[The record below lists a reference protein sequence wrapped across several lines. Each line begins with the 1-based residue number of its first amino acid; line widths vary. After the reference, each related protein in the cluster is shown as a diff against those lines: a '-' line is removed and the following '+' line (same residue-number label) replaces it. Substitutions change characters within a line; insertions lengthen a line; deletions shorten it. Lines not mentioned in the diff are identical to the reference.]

1 MRKQRQRKKSNFILP
16 FFVTLIFVVSLGMFF
31 LFSYQWITA
40 DRNKEHQ
47 NFQVTKE
54 EISEEEIREIIGRND
69 SYADIL
75 WDEEYMVE
83 NNIYAKEAANDDY
96 VTITFA
102 GDILFDPN
110 YGVMAALQ
118 INGGNIAN
126 GIMPDVIAEMK
137 SSDIMMLNNEFPY
150 SDAGTPTEGKQFTF
164 RAEPSY
170 ISYLND
176 LGVDIVTLANN
187 HAYDYGEEAFL
198 DTMSTLRN
206 AGIPYVGAG
215 ADEQEAMR
223 PVYYI
228 INDMKIA
235 FVSATQIE
243 KADYP
248 DTKGAEENSPGVFR
262 CWDGE
267 KLLQAVAG
275 AKENS
280 DFVIVYVHWGTENQK
295 ETDWAQDKQ
304 APELV
309 EAGADIIIGSHPH
322 ILQKIDVINGVPVI
336 YSLGN
341 FWFNSKTVDT
351 GMVKITLAGGK
362 LQSLQFIPCLQSD
375 YRTTLVSGEEKERI
389 LGIMRNMSE
398 NVQIDEDGYVTGWN

>member
-1 MRKQRQRKKSNFILP
+1 MKRKRPRRKSNFIKP
-16 FFVTLIFVVSLGMFF
+16 FFITLICVVALGIFF
-31 LFSYQWITA
+31 IFSYMWITA
-40 DRNKEHQ
+40 DRSKEHQ
-47 NFQVTKE
+47 NFQTTKE
-54 EISEEEIREIIGRND
+54 KISEEEIQEIIEQND
-69 SYADIL
+69 KYSGIL
-75 WDEEYMVE
+75 CDEEYMVE
-83 NNIYAKEAANDDY
+83 NNIYAKESKNGDC

-102 GDILFDPN
+102 GDILFDPE

-118 INGGNIAN
+118 LNGGNISN
-126 GIMPDVIAEMK
+126 GILPDVITEMK
-137 SSDIMMLNNEFPY
+137 SADIMMLNNEFPY
-150 SDAGTPTEGKQFTF
+150 SVAGTPTEGKQFTF
-164 RAEPSY
+164 RADPSY
-170 ISYLND
+170 VSYLHD
-176 LGVDIVTLANN
+176 IGVDIVSLANN

-198 DTMSTLRN
+198 DTMSTLKS

-262 CWDGE
+262 CWDSE
-267 KLLQAVAG
+267 KLLQVVAE

-280 DFVIVYVHWGTENQK
+280 DFVIVYVHWGTESQE

-322 ILQKIDVINGVPVI
+322 ILQKIDVINGVPVV

-341 FWFNSKTVDT
+341 FWFNSRTVDT
-351 GMVKITLAGGK
+351 GMVKITVSEDG
-362 LQSLQFIPCLQSD
+362 LQSMRFIPCLQSD
-375 YRTTLVSGEEKERI
+375 YRTTLATGEEKERI
-389 LGIMRNMSE
+389 LGVMRNMSE
-398 NVQIDEDGYVTGWN
+398 NVQIDADGYVTWN

>member
-1 MRKQRQRKKSNFILP
+1 M
-16 FFVTLIFVVSLGMFF
+16 
-31 LFSYQWITA
+31 FSYRWITV
-40 DRNKEHQ
+40 DRNNNHH
-47 NFQVTKE
+47 NFQVEKE
-54 EISEEEIREIIGRND
+54 EITEDEIREIIGQND
-69 SYADIL
+69 TFADIL
-75 WDEEYMVE
+75 RDEEYMVR
-83 NNIYAKEAANDDY
+83 NNIYAKESANEEC
-96 VTITFA
+96 VTVTFA

-118 INGGNIAN
+118 LNGGNIAN

-137 SSDIMMLNNEFPY
+137 SADIMMLNNEFPY
-150 SDAGTPTEGKQFTF
+150 SDAGMPTEDKQFTF

-170 ISYLND
+170 VSYLND
-176 LGVDIVTLANN
+176 LGVDIVSLANN

-198 DTMSTLRN
+198 DTMSTLKS

-215 ADEQEAMR
+215 VDEQEAMS

-243 KADYP
+243 KAEYP

-267 KLLQAVAG
+267 KLLQVVAQ

-280 DFVIVYVHWGTENQK
+280 DFVIVYVHWGTEN
-295 ETDWAQDKQ
+295 EEEIDWAQDKQ

-322 ILQKIDVINGVPVI
+322 ILQKIDVIKGVPVV

-351 GMVKITLAGGK
+351 GMVKIEVSKEG
-362 LQSLQFIPCLQSD
+362 LQSLRFIPCLQSD
-375 YRTTLVSGEEKERI
+375 YRTTLVTGEEKERI
-389 LGIMRNMSE
+389 LNLMRNMSE
-398 NVQIDEDGYVTGWN
+398 NVQIDADGYVTW

>member
-1 MRKQRQRKKSNFILP
+1 MKKQRRRRKSNFILP
-16 FFVTLIFVVSLGMFF
+16 FFITLIVVVSLGIFF
-31 LFSYQWITA
+31 LFSYRWITA
-40 DRNKEHQ
+40 DRNNSHQ
-47 NFQVTKE
+47 NFQVAKE
-54 EISEEEIREIIGRND
+54 ELTEEEIQGIIKQND
-69 SYADIL
+69 TYADIL
-75 WDEEYMVE
+75 RDEEYMVE
-83 NNIYAKEAANDDY
+83 NNIYAKEAAKDEC
-96 VTITFA
+96 VTVTFA
-102 GDILFDPN
+102 GDILFDPE

-118 INGGNIAN
+118 LNGGNIAN
-126 GIMPDVIAEMK
+126 GILPDVIAEMK
-137 SSDIMMLNNEFPY
+137 SADIMMLNNEFPY
-150 SDAGTPTEGKQFTF
+150 SDAGTPTEDKKFTF

-170 ISYLND
+170 VSYLHD
-176 LGVDIVTLANN
+176 LGVDIVSLANN

-198 DTMSTLRN
+198 DTMSTLKS

-215 ADEQEAMR
+215 TDEQEAMS

-243 KADYP
+243 KAEYP
-248 DTKGAEENSPGVFR
+248 DTKGAEVNTPGVFR

-267 KLLQAVAG
+267 KLLQAVKR

-280 DFVIVYVHWGTENQK
+280 DFVIVYVHWGTENEE

-322 ILQKIDVINGVPVI
+322 ILQKIDVINGVPVV

-351 GMVKITLAGGK
+351 GMVKIEVSKEG
-362 LQSLQFIPCLQSD
+362 LQSLRFIPCLQSE
-375 YRTTLVSGEEKERI
+375 YKTAMVTGEEKERI
-389 LGIMRNMSE
+389 LNLMRNMSE
-398 NVQIDEDGYVTGWN
+398 NVQIDADGYVTW

>member
-1 MRKQRQRKKSNFILP
+1 MRKQRRRRKSNFILP
-16 FFVTLIFVVSLGMFF
+16 FFITLIVVVSLGIFF
-31 LFSYQWITA
+31 LFSYRWIIA
-40 DRNKEHQ
+40 DRNTGHQ
-47 NFQVTKE
+47 NFQVAKE
-54 EISEEEIREIIGRND
+54 EITEDEIWEIIGQN
-69 SYADIL
+69 STYADIL
-75 WDEEYMVE
+75 RDESYMVE
-83 NNIYAKEAANDDY
+83 NNIYAKEAAKEEC
-96 VTITFA
+96 VTVTFA
-102 GDILFDPN
+102 GDILFDPE

-118 INGGNIAN
+118 LNGGNIAN

-137 SSDIMMLNNEFPY
+137 SADIMMLNNEFPY
-150 SDAGTPTEGKQFTF
+150 SDAGTPTEDKKFTF

-170 ISYLND
+170 VSYLHD
-176 LGVDIVTLANN
+176 LGVDIVSLANN

-198 DTMSTLRN
+198 DTMSTLKS

-215 ADEQEAMR
+215 VNEQEAMS

-243 KADYP
+243 KAEYP

-267 KLLQAVAG
+267 KLLQAVTR

-280 DFVIVYVHWGTENQK
+280 DFVVVYVHWGTENEE

-309 EAGADIIIGSHPH
+309 DAGADIIIGSHPH
-322 ILQKIDVINGVPVI
+322 ILQKIDVINGVPVV

-351 GMVKITLAGGK
+351 GMVKIEVSKEG
-362 LQSLQFIPCLQSD
+362 LQSLRFIPCLQSE
-375 YRTTLVSGEEKERI
+375 YKTAMVTGEEKERI
-389 LGIMRNMSE
+389 LNLMRNMSE
-398 NVQIDEDGYVTGWN
+398 NVQIDADGYVTW

>member
-1 MRKQRQRKKSNFILP
+1 MKRKKYRRKSNFIKP
-16 FFVTLIFVVSLGMFF
+16 FLITLTCVVALGIFFI
-31 LFSYQWITA
+31 FSYMWITA
-40 DRNKEHQ
+40 DRSKEYQ
-47 NFQVTKE
+47 NFQTTKE
-54 EISEEEIREIIGRND
+54 KISEEEIQEIIEQND
-69 SYADIL
+69 KYSDIL

-83 NNIYAKEAANDDY
+83 NNIYAKEAKNEGC

-102 GDILFDPN
+102 GDILFDPE

-118 INGGNIAN
+118 LNGGNISN
-126 GIMPDVIAEMK
+126 GILPDVIEEMK
-137 SSDIMMLNNEFPY
+137 SADIMMLNNEFPY
-150 SDAGTPTEGKQFTF
+150 SNAGTPTEGKQFTF
-164 RAEPSY
+164 RADPSY
-170 ISYLND
+170 VSYLHD
-176 LGVDIVTLANN
+176 LGVDIVSLANN

-198 DTMSTLRN
+198 DTMSTLKA

-215 ADEQEAMR
+215 ANEQEAMR

-248 DTKGAEENSPGVFR
+248 DTKGAEGDSPGVFR

-267 KLLQAVAG
+267 KLLQVVAE

-280 DFVIVYVHWGTENQK
+280 DFVIVYVHWGTESQE

-322 ILQKIDVINGVPVI
+322 ILQKIDVIKGVPVV

-351 GMVKITLAGGK
+351 GMVKITVSEDG
-362 LQSLQFIPCLQSD
+362 LQSIRFIPCLQND
-375 YRTTLVSGEEKERI
+375 YRTTLVTGEEKERI
-389 LGIMRNMSE
+389 LGVMRNMSE
-398 NVQIDEDGYVTGWN
+398 NVQIDADGYVTWN